1 MGLGN
6 LTYLLALT
14 GVALPI
20 LIHLWSRKT
29 PKTLPFGS
37 VRFLQES
44 ETRTLR
50 SIQPSE
56 LLLLLLRVGIIICL
70 VLIVSEPWSLST
82 QDTNQSIVLVDP
94 VYADRKEIAVLRDTS
109 QASLHWLT
117 SGLPT
122 IDTEISGRPPA
133 NVWEL
138 ASHIAQLPF
147 EEKVVLSPRL
157 YARFKGP
164 ANALPEGLLWQSL
177 PARENVEEVDQ
188 VLASGRTITIE
199 TMTSEPHSQ
208 FRHTLTGSDLGRSLD
223 VKVFVASEAE
233 TEELAQLVRT
243 TFVAISKNGLINIE
257 ASLSLADADWVFW
270 LKRDPAPR
278 RNHLVL
284 INTYERGLSR
294 VAPYVY
300 QLGAELTADDFLTYH
315 IPLKIESMFTSGLID
330 TDPYD
335 QRMVPI
341 EQVAAFTSGKETAAA
356 AFEKKSW
363 QSVLWLVLVG
373 TLLIER
379 WWSLKTSQS

>member
-56 LLLLLLRVGIIICL
+56 LLLLLLRVAIIICL
-70 VLIVSEPWSLST
+70 VMILSEPWSLST
-82 QDTNQSIVLVDP
+82 QDTKQSIVLVDP
-94 VYADRKEIAVLRDTS
+94 IYADRKEVAELRDTS

-117 SGLPT
+117 NGLPT
-122 IDTEISGRPPA
+122 IDTEISSQPPA

-147 EEKVVLSPRL
+147 EEKVVLSPRP
-157 YARFKGP
+157 YANFTGP
-164 ANALPEGLLWQSL
+164 ATPLPKGLLWQSL
-177 PARENVEEVDQ
+177 PAYENIEEVDNI
-188 VLASGRTITIE
+188 LASGRTITIE
-199 TMTSEPHSQ
+199 ALTSEPSSQ
-208 FRHTLTGSDLGRSLD
+208 FRHTLTNAEAGRSLD
-223 VKVFVASEAE
+223 VKVFVSSNPE

-243 TFVAISKNGLINIE
+243 TFTAISKNGLINIE
-257 ASLSLADADWVFW
+257 ESPSLADADWVFW
-270 LKRDPAPR
+270 LKRDPAPHR
-278 RNHLVL
+278 DHLVL

-300 QLGAELTADDFLTYH
+300 QLGAELTADDFLSYH
-315 IPLKIESMFTSGLID
+315 IPLKMESMFTSGLID

-335 QRMVPI
+335 QRMVSI
-341 EQVAAFTSGKETAAA
+341 EQVAAFTSGEETAAA
-356 AFEKKSW
+356 AFEKNSW
-363 QSVLWLVLVG
+363 QSALWLVLVG
-373 TLLIER
+373 ALLAER
-379 WWSLKTSQS
+379 WWSLKTNQS